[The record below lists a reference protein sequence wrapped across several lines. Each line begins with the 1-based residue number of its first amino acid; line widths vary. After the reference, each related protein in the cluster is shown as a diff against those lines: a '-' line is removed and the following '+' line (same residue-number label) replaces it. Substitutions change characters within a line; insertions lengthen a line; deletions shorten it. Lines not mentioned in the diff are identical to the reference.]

1 MKKLIA
7 LVILLFPFAANT
19 EEKIIISLGD
29 VVKRVSENNYTVYEN
44 ALKVY
49 QAKTSVERARADLLP
64 KLNIWNIA
72 KVVIDPSSVIDII
85 TDAAP
90 FLVPANWFRAEETRL
105 LYLANKESYRALWG
119 NELHAAKA
127 IFHNVLLDLKLLHH
141 IQSSITDLNEIFL
154 IAKTREMFGGA
165 PPGTARD
172 IEIKILGLKEDE
184 KNMTLLVQEEFS
196 ALSYSLGYPMDTA
209 IALNPIEMPAFEQ
222 LPPLKY
228 QTYEF
233 RMLANSPE
241 RRQFDHFLSALDQ
254 VENEITY
261 SFLGGSTM
269 SRGTAGG
276 IFDDLPTPDGLGF
289 GQGPAM
295 KIVKAQREIML
306 TQKKGIEETLKR
318 QLKRTVNFFNSDLGN
333 YDSFTRRAMLTR
345 ESKRHLMNRV
355 QMGEDVNI
363 AELAE
368 VSRNQIQAET
378 SLYAVRYRM
387 LVSLDKVDRLIFD
400 RDYSMQPPVM
410 DSLKGGRQ

>member
-1 MKKLIA
+1 MKKLLLIS
-7 LVILLFPFAANT
+7 ILLFPLGANT
-19 EEKIIISLGD
+19 EEKVIISLSD

-49 QAKTSVERARADLLP
+49 QAKASVERARADLLP
-64 KLNIWNIA
+64 KLNLWSIA
-72 KVVIDPSSVIDII
+72 KVVIDPTSVIDVI

-105 LYLANKESYRALWG
+105 LFLANKEGYRALWG

-127 IFHNVLLDLKLLHH
+127 LFHNVLLDLKLLRH
-141 IQSSITDLNEIFL
+141 IQTSITDLNEIFL

-165 PPGTARD
+165 APGTARD
-172 IEIKILGLKEDE
+172 IEIKMLGLQEDE
-184 KNMTLLVQEEFS
+184 KNVILLVQEEFS
-196 ALSYSLGYPMDTA
+196 ALSYALGYPLETA

-222 LPPLKY
+222 LPLLKY
-228 QTYEF
+228 ETYEF
-233 RMLANSPE
+233 RLLANSPE
-241 RRQFDHFLSALDQ
+241 RRQFDHFLSALGQ

-261 SFLGGSTM
+261 SFLGGSSM

-276 IFDDLPTPDGLGF
+276 VFDNLPTPDGLGF

-295 KIVKAQREIML
+295 KIVKAQREILL
-306 TQKKGIEETLKR
+306 TQKRGVEETLKR
-318 QLKRTVNFFNSDLGN
+318 QLKRSVNFFNSDLNN
-333 YDSFTRRAMLTR
+333 YGSFTRRAMLTR
-345 ESKRHLMNRV
+345 ESKQHMMKRV

-387 LVSLDKVDRLIFD
+387 LVSLDKLDRLIFD
-400 RDYSMQPPVM
+400 NDYSMPPPVIE
-410 DSLKGGRQ
+410 SLKGGKQ